1 MFKWFYNLFFRESV
15 DIKELR
21 DECNS
26 TIKKMHNRTQQM
38 KVALDLIEFQ
48 IEDSNNNNN
57 NKEKKCLILNI
68 L

>member
-48 IEDSNNNNN
+48 IGDSNNNND
-57 NKEKKCLILNI
+57 NKEKKNAI
-68 L
+68 